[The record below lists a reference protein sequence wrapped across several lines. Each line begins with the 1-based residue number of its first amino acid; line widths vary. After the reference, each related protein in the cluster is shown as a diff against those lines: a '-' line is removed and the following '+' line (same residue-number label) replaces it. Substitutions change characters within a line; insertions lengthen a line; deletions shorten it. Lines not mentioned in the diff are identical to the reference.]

1 MHTVETREGK
11 ATSSGTLWGK
21 IKGIFTAPIP
31 TKKHTIIFWDDPV
44 ELPYRRYHKYNKHYM
59 IAMDVGNTV
68 EDYDRRQSRA
78 IKYLNADNKKAA
90 STELTNQRQCLHNA
104 IEEYNPLGMAL
115 ATMVHSIDGHIYTSF
130 QEDSLNDVLDR
141 LEEIGFNKWLMDTT
155 LEHVKKK

>member
-59 IAMDVGNTV
+59 IAMQVGNTI
-68 EDYDRRQSRA
+68 EDYDRRQGNA
-78 IKYLNADNKKAA
+78 IGYNNSGNSKAVGI
-90 STELTNQRQCLHNA
+90 ELTNQRQCLHNA
-104 IEEYNPLGMAL
+104 LEEYSPKGMAL
-115 ATMVHSIDGHIYTSF
+115 ATMVHSIDGHGYESF
-130 QEDSLNDVLDR
+130 QEDSLDIVLDK
-141 LEEIGFNKWLMDTT
+141 LDAIGYTKQMMDET
-155 LEHVKKK
+155 LDHVKKK